1 LAINVL
7 LIFLLSGCSGK
18 DPDDQAGA
26 AGEPQHVWKEQVKAL
41 DKARGLEQEM
51 NAAYKKKAQQIEQQ
65 ALTIG
70 RVSHGGVGQSQ
81 KSVLY
86 S

>member
-18 DPDDQAGA
+18 DPDDRARAA
-26 AGEPQHVWKEQVKAL
+26 AGEPQHVWKERVKAL

-51 NAAYKKKAQQIEQQ
+51 NAAYKKKAQQVEQQ
-65 ALTIG
+65 A
-70 RVSHGGVGQSQ
+70 R
-81 KSVLY
+81 
-86 S
+86 